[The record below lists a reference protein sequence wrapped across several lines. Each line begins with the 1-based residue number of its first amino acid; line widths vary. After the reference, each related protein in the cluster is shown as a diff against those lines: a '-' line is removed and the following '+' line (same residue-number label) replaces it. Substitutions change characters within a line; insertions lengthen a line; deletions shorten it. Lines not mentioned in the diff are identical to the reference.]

1 MKAFKIN
8 QKSELYGVLKDCEKI
23 TKRVSVL
30 QTSELN
36 NIMYEAETKTIY
48 ASDGRVLFAY
58 VTSEIEDNLGDVKD
72 GVLSIGGSYV
82 ILDEKPL
89 KFLPK
94 MKPLLVMSG
103 EGMKRFECNFSDQ
116 RLFTAASRAVI
127 ECAKNGVKVSDKLL
141 SSLNKLHWAF
151 KFMLIKPWDVR
162 PVFFTGD
169 NVSFVVMP
177 LHSDDWKEV
186 TNDGGQEWQRSTTG

>member
-8 QKSELYGVLKDCEKI
+8 QRSDLYDVLKECEKI
-23 TKRVSVL
+23 TKRIPAFH
-30 QTSELN
+30 TAELKD
-36 NIMYEAETKTIY
+36 IMYEAETKTIY

-58 VTSEIEDNLGDVKD
+58 VTSEIEDNLGEVKD

-89 KFLPK
+89 GFLPK
-94 MKPLLVMSG
+94 MKPLLVVSG
-103 EGMKRFECNFSDQ
+103 EGIKRLECNFSDLK
-116 RLFTAASRAVI
+116 LFTAASRAVM
-127 ECAKNGVKVSDKLL
+127 ECAKNGVKISDKLL
-141 SSLNKLHWAF
+141 STLNKLHRVF
-151 KFMLIKPWDVR
+151 KFMLIKPGDVK

-177 LHSDDWKEV
+177 LHSDDWSEV
-186 TNDGGQEWQRSTTG
+186 TC

>member
-8 QKSELYGVLKDCEKI
+8 QKTELYDVLKECEKI
-23 TKRVSVL
+23 TKRIPAFH
-30 QTSELN
+30 TTELKD
-36 NIMYEAETKTIY
+36 IMYEAETKTIY

-58 VTSEIEDNLGDVKD
+58 VTSEIEDNLGEVKD

-89 KFLPK
+89 SFLPK

-116 RLFTAASRAVI
+116 KLFTAASRAVI
-127 ECAKNGVKVSDKLL
+127 ECAKNGIKISDKLL
-141 SSLNKLHWAF
+141 STLNKLHWVF
-151 KFMLIKPWDVR
+151 KFMLLIPGDVR

-177 LHSDDWKEV
+177 LHGDDWKEV
-186 TNDGGQEWQRSTTG
+186 TNYGGPEYQCQTV